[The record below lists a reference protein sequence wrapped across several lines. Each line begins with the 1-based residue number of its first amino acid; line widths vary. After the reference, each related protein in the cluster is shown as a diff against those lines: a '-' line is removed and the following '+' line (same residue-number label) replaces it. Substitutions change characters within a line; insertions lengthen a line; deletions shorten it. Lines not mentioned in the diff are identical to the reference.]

1 MIKINNVSLQKNY
14 KDIMQLFC
22 TQTKINKLKN
32 NKSPQF
38 LLGALI
44 ILQDYH
50 YRTISNRISLFL
62 YLE

>member
-1 MIKINNVSLQKNY
+1 MIIFWYQIIKYCIKNKCIFATEY

-22 TQTKINKLKN
+22 TQTTINKLKN

-44 ILQDYH
+44 I
-50 YRTISNRISLFL
+50 
-62 YLE
+62 